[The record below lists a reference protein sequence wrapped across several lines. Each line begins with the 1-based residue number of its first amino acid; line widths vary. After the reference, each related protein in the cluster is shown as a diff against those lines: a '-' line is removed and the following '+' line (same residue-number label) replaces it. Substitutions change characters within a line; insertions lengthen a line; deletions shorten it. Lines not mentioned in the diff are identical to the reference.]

1 MTIKGKLY
9 KRFREIGYTKSMSL
23 FLASELSKASKAL
36 GDKISPVI
44 ITTKKFGKLNQQ
56 VSAWKPLENLSL

>member
-9 KRFREIGYTKSMSL
+9 KRFREIGYTQSMSL
-23 FLASELSKASKAL
+23 FLANELSKASKAL

-44 ITTKKFGKLNQQ
+44 VTTNKLGKLKQE
-56 VSAWKPLENLSL
+56 VSAWKPLENLFL